1 MAQNE
6 DSLPT
11 TTLTRTDSGHF
22 PKGVSG
28 NPKGRPKG
36 SRNQITLLKESLE
49 LQLREQ
55 GASRMPQ
62 ILETAI
68 DLALDGDRAM
78 LKLLLEL
85 HLTKGGTG
93 DVKAGQEKVT
103 INIKGPQGD
112 APRDIINITPD
123 VGDTNGET
131 NEQS

>member
-1 MAQNE
+1 MAQND
-6 DSLPT
+6 DSSRT
-11 TTLTRTDSGHF
+11 TTLTRTDSGQF
-22 PKGVSG
+22 PQGVSG

-68 DLALDGDRAM
+68 DLALEGDRTM

-103 INIKGPQGD
+103 INIKGPAQD
-112 APRDIINITPD
+112 AVRDIINITPD
-123 VGDTNGET
+123 GDAKAE
-131 NEQS
+131 